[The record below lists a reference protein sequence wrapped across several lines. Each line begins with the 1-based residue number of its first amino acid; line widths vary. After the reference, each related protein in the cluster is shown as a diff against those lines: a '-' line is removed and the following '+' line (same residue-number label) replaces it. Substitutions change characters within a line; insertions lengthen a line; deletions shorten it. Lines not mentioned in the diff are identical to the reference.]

1 MKLVAQVKLQPT
13 QEQSELLKHTL
24 ERVNAAANFVSDTAW
39 HQQSFRQYDLHKLT
53 YYPVREN
60 FGLSAQVAVRLIAK
74 VADAYK
80 LDKKTKRIFK
90 PHGSIAYDDRILTW
104 KIDKR
109 IVSLWV
115 LGGRIELLFVAGV
128 RQLKMLETRQGEAD
142 LVCRDGQFYIFQTCE
157 IDEPEPSDIDG
168 FLGVDLGVNNIA
180 VDSDGAVFQGKTV
193 KNVRYRHRKLR
204 TKLQAKGT
212 KSTRRRL
219 KKLSGKER
227 RFATWV
233 NHNIS
238 KSIVAKAKDTA
249 RGIAIEELGGI
260 RDRVTVC
267 KSQRATLHSWSFA
280 QLRSFI
286 EYKARLNGVQ
296 VAAVDPRNTSRT
308 CPACGCVDK
317 ANRKSQSVFL
327 CTQCGFSGLADYFAA
342 ANISRRA
349 VVNLPNVSTVDID
362 FYPLCQGQSPC
373 L

>member
-13 QEQSELLKHTL
+13 DEQSELLKRTL
-24 ERVNAAANFVSDTAW
+24 ERVNFAANFVSDTAW

-80 LDKKTKRIFK
+80 LDRKTKRTFK

-104 KIDKR
+104 KMDKR
-109 IVSLWV
+109 VVSLWA
-115 LGGRIELLFVAGV
+115 LGGRVELPFIAGA
-128 RQLKMLETRQGEAD
+128 RQLKLLETRQGEAD
-142 LVCRDGQFYIFQTCE
+142 LVYRDGQFYIFQTCDV
-157 IDEPEPSDIDG
+157 DEPEPTDIDG
-168 FLGVDLGVNNIA
+168 FLGVDLGVTNIA

-204 TKLQAKGT
+204 AKLQAKGT

-219 KKLSGKER
+219 RKLAGKEQ
-227 RFATWV
+227 RFATWT

-238 KSIVAKAKDTA
+238 KSIVAKAKDTG

-260 RDRVTVC
+260 RDQVTVR
-267 KSQRATLHSWSFA
+267 KPQRATLHSWSFF

-286 EYKARLNGVQ
+286 EYKARLNGVL
-296 VAAVDPRNTSRT
+296 VLAVDPRNTSRT
-308 CPACGCVDK
+308 CPSCGHVDK
-317 ANRKSQSVFL
+317 ANRKTQSTFL
-327 CTQCGFSGLADYFAA
+327 CVNCGHAGLADHIAA
-342 ANISRRA
+342 INIGGRA
-349 VVNLPNVSTVDID
+349 AVNPPNVSTTQTTVQR
-362 FYPLCQGQSPC
+362 QGQSPR